1 MANLGVKKIIA
12 QAQAAAGAA
21 VDDAN
26 QRQQQQFPQMVQ
38 PIQSYYPTPVT
49 PVPVATPVTP
59 PVMQGVAQVAPVQQQ
74 PQQSV
79 VMNGLG
85 EWLLYQ
91 LGQERNAA
99 QQAQQATAQAQAAAQ
114 AQVAAQAQ
122 PPADYSQQAA
132 AIQQWLA
139 TGGQNPGLPVGT
151 QPTAQLPIQVLDLPT
166 INNPV
171 PGWSVPELQAQ
182 AAAGVPSGSTT
193 GTVGGGYVPMGPYKL
208 PDGSYTNEPPMGPY
222 VPAGTPEA
230 GTAEPAEPR
239 RGRDR
244 GGLPVGNSTADTDR
258 GRDNGGNPVSTAE
271 PQTEAP
277 VPPGED
283 NAMFLMRP
291 RGLSGPTGER
301 EKAIQL
307 TDYEGLADN
316 ARARRL
322 SWEEYSRLTED
333 ARRAADLNK
342 LLVRSREDDL
352 TRKKPMSGAREAQ
365 YNADVAEVFGP
376 EGTKSDTVAPRVVG
390 LLADLDI
397 NAVGKDLDD
406 YLSLREGIS
415 ADEIDKGSLQM
426 DLANRVQFKAE
437 TAFQENPNK
446 YWNLNSA
453 IRDLDPKKAEN
464 APPGFGGR
472 KEPDEGWNDEKLYR
486 NLWEG
491 VQTND
496 PAWTVEKTKKLLNA
510 ANFNADDWTRLVEAM
525 HLRAQNE
532 RLYAP
537 STSQTMSD
545 DGKKRRSPDEILQ
558 FLAEVARAK

>member
-1 MANLGVKKIIA
+1 MANLGVKKIID
-12 QAQAAAGAA
+12 QAQEAAAAAGAA
-21 VDDAN
+21 AGAAAAKAAQAPAAQPAPQPVYSPYERSDINLWQWLANTTGANAPQQQYNPQQQSDLNIWRSLVQTAPPAWTQPQYTIAPMPPTPPEKVQSDFNIWQMLANATGAN
-26 QRQQQQFPQMVQ
+26 QPQPQYNPQQQSDINIWRMLAQA
-38 PIQSYYPTPVT
+38 
-49 PVPVATPVTP
+49 VPDSWT
-59 PVMQGVAQVAPVQQQ
+59 QGPAQ
-74 PQQSV
+74 
-79 VMNGLG
+79 
-85 EWLLYQ
+85 
-91 LGQERNAA
+91 
-99 QQAQQATAQAQAAAQ
+99 QQAQQA
-114 AQVAAQAQ
+114 
-122 PPADYSQQAA
+122 PQQAA
-132 AIQQWLA
+132 NGPIVSSPQQ
-139 TGGQNPGLPVGT
+139 
-151 QPTAQLPIQVLDLPT
+151 
-166 INNPV
+166 
-171 PGWSVPELQAQ
+171 QA
-182 AAAGVPSGSTT
+182 GN
-193 GTVGGGYVPMGPYKL
+193 GYVPMGPYKL

-244 GGLPVGNSTADTDR
+244 GEVPVGSSTADTDR

-376 EGTKSDTVAPRVVG
+376 GGTKSDTVAPRVVG

>member
-12 QAQAAAGAA
+12 QAQAAADAA
-21 VDDAN
+21 AAYADKQA
-26 QRQQQQFPQMVQ
+26 QQFPQMVQ
-38 PIQSYYPTPVT
+38 PIENYFPTAATPAPAVTPVT
-49 PVPVATPVTP
+49 TPVI
-59 PVMQGVAQVAPVQQQ
+59 QGTANVQAPVQQ
-74 PQQSV
+74 PAQSV
-79 VMNGLG
+79 VMSGLG
-85 EWLLYQ
+85 NWLLYQ
-91 LGQERNAA
+91 LDQERNAAMQAQQAAAQAQQQASAA
-99 QQAQQATAQAQAAAQ
+99 QQAQQAAQMAQAQASGLPAL
-114 AQVAAQAQ
+114 
-122 PPADYSQQAA
+122 PPADYTQQAT

-139 TGGQNPGLPVGT
+139 NNGQNPGLPVGT
-151 QPTAQLPIQVLDLPT
+151 QPTAQLPIQILDLPT
-166 INNPV
+166 INNPM

-182 AAAGVPSGSTT
+182 ADVGLTSGSSAADVEAAPEVKAGRKGAEVGKSAETGKTAATDTSSTT
-193 GTVGGGYVPMGPYKL
+193 
-208 PDGSYTNEPPMGPY
+208 
-222 VPAGTPEA
+222 PAG
-230 GTAEPAEPR
+230 
-239 RGRDR
+239 
-244 GGLPVGNSTADTDR
+244 
-258 GRDNGGNPVSTAE
+258 
-271 PQTEAP
+271 
-277 VPPGED
+277 PPGEL
-283 NAMFLMRP
+283 FLMRP

-301 EKAIQL
+301 EKAVQL

-352 TRKKPMSGAREAQ
+352 TRKKPMSDTREAQ

-376 EGTKSDTVAPRVVG
+376 GGTKSDTVAPRVVG

-415 ADEIDKGSLQM
+415 ADEIDKGDLQM
-426 DLANRVQFKAE
+426 DFANRVQFKAE

-491 VQTND
+491 VQAND
-496 PAWTVEKTKKLLNA
+496 SAWTVERTKKLLDA
-510 ANFNADDWTRLVEAM
+510 ANFTTDDWTRLVEAM

-558 FLAEVARAK
+558 FLADVAKAK

>member
-1 MANLGVKKIIA
+1 MANLGVKKIIDQAQEAAAAAAKAA
-12 QAQAAAGAA
+12 QAPAAQPAPQPVYSPYERSDINLWQWLANTTGA
-21 VDDAN
+21 N
-26 QRQQQQFPQMVQ
+26 PPFPQMVQ
-38 PIQSYYPTPVT
+38 PIQNYYPTPVT
-49 PVPVATPVTP
+49 PAQTPAPIILQPARGPGADVRPVDYLQQAGNGYVLMAPTP
-59 PVMQGVAQVAPVQQQ
+59 PEKVQSDFNIWQMLANATGANQ
-74 PQQSV
+74 PQPQYNPQEQSDI
-79 VMNGLG
+79 NIWRGLAQAVPDSWTQG
-85 EWLLYQ
+85 P
-91 LGQERNAA
+91 A
-99 QQAQQATAQAQAAAQ
+99 QQAPQPASAMGPQPAANGPIVSAPQQQA
-114 AQVAAQAQ
+114 
-122 PPADYSQQAA
+122 
-132 AIQQWLA
+132 
-139 TGGQNPGLPVGT
+139 GN
-151 QPTAQLPIQVLDLPT
+151 
-166 INNPV
+166 
-171 PGWSVPELQAQ
+171 
-182 AAAGVPSGSTT
+182 
-193 GTVGGGYVPMGPYKL
+193 GYVPMGPYKL

-230 GTAEPAEPR
+230 GTAE
-239 RGRDR
+239 
-244 GGLPVGNSTADTDR
+244 
-258 GRDNGGNPVSTAE
+258 
-271 PQTEAP
+271 P

>member
-1 MANLGVKKIIA
+1 
-12 QAQAAAGAA
+12 
-21 VDDAN
+21 
-26 QRQQQQFPQMVQ
+26 
-38 PIQSYYPTPVT
+38 
-49 PVPVATPVTP
+49 
-59 PVMQGVAQVAPVQQQ
+59 
-74 PQQSV
+74 
-79 VMNGLG
+79 
-85 EWLLYQ
+85 
-91 LGQERNAA
+91 
-99 QQAQQATAQAQAAAQ
+99 
-114 AQVAAQAQ
+114 
-122 PPADYSQQAA
+122 
-132 AIQQWLA
+132 
-139 TGGQNPGLPVGT
+139 
-151 QPTAQLPIQVLDLPT
+151 
-166 INNPV
+166 
-171 PGWSVPELQAQ
+171 
-182 AAAGVPSGSTT
+182 
-193 GTVGGGYVPMGPYKL
+193 
-208 PDGSYTNEPPMGPY
+208 
-222 VPAGTPEA
+222 
-230 GTAEPAEPR
+230 
-239 RGRDR
+239 
-244 GGLPVGNSTADTDR
+244 
-258 GRDNGGNPVSTAE
+258 
-271 PQTEAP
+271 
-277 VPPGED
+277 
-283 NAMFLMRP
+283 MFLMRP
-291 RGLSGPTGER
+291 RGLSGPSGER